1 LGLTQSRKARK
12 FETINLGKGFF
23 MTDTSNFKVEV
34 DDHIAWLTLNRPDKR
49 NTMGHAF
56 FEEIEMLFDG
66 FDRDPDIRVVIIK
79 AEGKSFSAGTDLE
92 EAAKL
97 LGQGSADGRE
107 HMRKEILA
115 LQQSFTQIEK
125 CRKPVIA
132 AVHRHCIGAG
142 VDMICACDIR
152 MATADAIFSIRE
164 TRMGIIADV
173 GTLQRLPHII
183 GQGWLRELAL
193 TGRDFTAQEA
203 LQVGLVTRICD
214 ERPELYKEAENL
226 AAQIA
231 ACPPLTVQGTKEVIN
246 FSRDNS
252 VEAGLQYVAQ
262 KNAAALPSE
271 DLVEAFNA
279 FMEKRAPVFK
289 GK

>member
-1 LGLTQSRKARK
+1 
-12 FETINLGKGFF
+12 
-23 MTDTSNFKVEV
+23 MTATSNFNIEKNG
-34 DDHIAWLTLNRPDKR
+34 HIVWLTLNRPAKR
-49 NTMGHAF
+49 NTMGLAF
-56 FEEIEMLFDG
+56 FEEIGELFDG

-107 HMRKEILA
+107 NMRKEILA
-115 LQQSFTQIEK
+115 LQQNFTKIEK

-132 AVHRHCIGAG
+132 AIHSHCLGAG

-152 MATADAIFSIRE
+152 IAKADAIFSIRE

-183 GQGWLRELAL
+183 GQGWFRELAL
-193 TGRDFTAQEA
+193 TGRDFTAREA
-203 LQVGLVTRICD
+203 LQMGLVTRIYD
-214 ERPELYKEAENL
+214 DLPTLYEAAEKL
-226 AAQIA
+226 ASQIA
-231 ACPPLTVQGTKEVIN
+231 ACPPLTVQGTKDVILY
-246 FSRDNS
+246 SRDNGI
-252 VEAGLQYVAQ
+252 EAGLQYVAQ

-271 DLVEAFNA
+271 DLIEAVSA
-279 FMEKRAPVFK
+279 FMEKRQPVFK